1 MDHGGG
7 IATDYS
13 TGLSVHGNKPE
24 HGASDLAEKTLP
36 LHLTGPLIIFWL
48 KWLIIPYGLEH
59 GVPLL
64 ARRAGDGSIMIS
76 RGVLKVGFMVNPV
89 IIKERKIVCYL
100 TQTQQMDSFEECG
113 MMMNTLTDVPLF
125 VKKGFRKYNRCN
137 KCSESQDRDD

>member
-1 MDHGGG
+1 M
-7 IATDYS
+7 
-13 TGLSVHGNKPE
+13 
-24 HGASDLAEKTLP
+24 P
-36 LHLTGPLIIFWL
+36 LHLTWPLIIFWL

-125 VKKGFRKYNRCN
+125 VKKTIFENNLLLIYIHCTIKSNIVVNVCTHFYI
-137 KCSESQDRDD
+137 